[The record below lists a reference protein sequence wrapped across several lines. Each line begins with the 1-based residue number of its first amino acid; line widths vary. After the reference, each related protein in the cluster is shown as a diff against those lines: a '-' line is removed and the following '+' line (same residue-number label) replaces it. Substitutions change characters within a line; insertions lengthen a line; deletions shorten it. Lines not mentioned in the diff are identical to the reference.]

1 MFVKLAFAAAVVAA
15 PMAAQSCEASTAMAT
30 AKVKTSKSC
39 RAGLSSA
46 QASSARAVIKVGDQ
60 MRLPQRAKVIA
71 IATTL
76 QESNLNRYA
85 VGDGGRAVGLFQQH
99 PHWGGSRTDPA
110 VSARR
115 FYSRLVKVSRWQ
127 SRPLTEAAQAVQRS
141 AHPTAYARHEGRAA
155 RIVATLSSARCK

>member
-1 MFVKLAFAAAVVAA
+1 MFVKVALAAAAVAI
-15 PMAAQSCEASTAMAT
+15 PMAAQSCDASTAMAT
-30 AKVKTSKSC
+30 AKVGKSC